1 MNLYLLRHGIAV
13 ERGSADY
20 AQDADRPLTPKGE
33 RKLWRITE
41 AMEAFGLS
49 FDLILSS
56 PYVRARQTAEIVAD
70 AFKARKKL
78 EFSDTL
84 TPGGSARKLIE
95 SLNALK
101 PPPENILLVG
111 HEPYL
116 SGLVSLL
123 VSGDSGLL
131 VVMKKGGLC
140 KLGAESLKNGRCAS
154 LEWLLTP
161 KQMGLMG

>member
-1 MNLYLLRHGIAV
+1 MNIYILRHGIAV
-13 ERGSADY
+13 ERGSPDY
-20 AQDADRPLTPKGE
+20 AKDADRPLIPEGE

-41 AMEAFGLS
+41 AMEALELS

-70 AFKARKKL
+70 AFKAHKKL

-84 TPGGSARKLIE
+84 TPGGSTRKLIE
-95 SLNALK
+95 FLNAIK
-101 PPPENILLVG
+101 PSPENILLVG

-116 SGLVSLL
+116 SELISLL
-123 VSGDSGLL
+123 VSGDSGFP
-131 VVMKKGGLC
+131 VVLKKGGVC
-140 KLGAESLKNGRCAS
+140 KLAAEPLKHGRCAS